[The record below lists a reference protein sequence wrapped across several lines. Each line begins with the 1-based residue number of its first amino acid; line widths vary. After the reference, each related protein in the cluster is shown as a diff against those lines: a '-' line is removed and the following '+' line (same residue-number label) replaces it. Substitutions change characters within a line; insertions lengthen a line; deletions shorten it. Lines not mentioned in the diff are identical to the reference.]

1 MSTGRDA
8 RWGRPNLKRQN
19 RNMAASVELLEER
32 PAGEE
37 IHVKGIAEE
46 AGLAKSG
53 LRREVVMLEN
63 MTSLRPPY
71 FSPSAGKLI
80 MVATSV
86 RM

>member
-1 MSTGRDA
+1 MRAGGGPTSSDRTEIWPLRSNCSRKD
-8 RWGRPNLKRQN
+8 RREKRF
-19 RNMAASVELLEER
+19 
-32 PAGEE
+32 
-37 IHVKGIAEE
+37 HVKDIAEG